1 MYDVI
6 IIGSGPA
13 GVTASIYTSRARL
26 KTLLIAGIEWGG
38 QLMLTTEVENYPG
51 FKDGIQGPDLMSEMW
66 KQTERFGTEVVFDDV
81 TTVDFSSR
89 PFTISVG
96 STVYTGKGVIVA
108 SGSSARWLGLESETR
123 LRGRGVSICATC
135 DAAFFQ
141 DKTVVVVGGGDSAM
155 EEALALSRF
164 ARKVKVIHRRVT
176 LRASEILQERAFNNP
191 KIEFL
196 WNSTVQDILG
206 QDRVDGIRL
215 RSTDTDEERELA
227 CDAVFVAIGRF
238 PNTTIFRGELALD
251 EKDYIVV
258 RDETKT
264 SVEGV
269 FAAGD
274 VHDYRYRQAVTAAG
288 EGCRAAL
295 DVQRFLAEVT

>member
-1 MYDVI
+1 LHDVI

-13 GVTASIYTSRARL
+13 GLTASIYTSRARL

-66 KQTERFGTEVVFDDV
+66 KQTEWFGTEVVFDDA
-81 TTVDFSSR
+81 TAVDFSTR

-96 STVYTGKGVIVA
+96 STAYEGQAVIVA
-108 SGSSARWLGLESETR
+108 TGSSARWLGLESETR

-135 DAAFFQ
+135 DAVFFQ
-141 DKTVVVVGGGDSAM
+141 DKVAVVVGGGDSAM

-164 ARKVKVIHRRVT
+164 AREVTVVHRRAT
-176 LRASEILQERAFNNP
+176 LRASEILQERAGTHP

-196 WNSTVQDILG
+196 WNRTVHEILG
-206 QDRVDGIRL
+206 QDKVEGVRL
-215 RSTDTDEERELA
+215 RSIDTGEERVLA
-227 CDAVFVAIGRF
+227 CDAVFVAIGRT
-238 PNTTIFRGELALD
+238 PNTELFRGELTLD
-251 EKDYIVV
+251 EKGYIVV

-269 FAAGD
+269 FVAGD
-274 VHDYRYRQAVTAAG
+274 VHDHRYRQAVTAAG
-288 EGCRAAL
+288 DGCKAAL
-295 DVQRFLAEVT
+295 DAQRFLEEAT